1 MAPDYARHGLA
12 EQLQVTV
19 DRYQPRSMQRQ
30 IVIVGRNSLEHPE
43 QPRVRFRVQPVWHE
57 RSRFHAFDVPQVKIF
72 VAAKPEELSVL
83 IADLGIAAT
92 WQVAAAA
99 NEAGRPA
106 MLESA
111 VADARQQT
119 HLETANVP
127 SQDQLQTKLDVSVQY
142 RLIGSMAPTVLEET
156 GNAAKAVEVHLKPKL
171 RSLLREQGKSIK
183 RAEDFFKEETQNML
197 QTGLTDGLR
206 EYLAPKGIE
215 VSAVLIRD
223 IALPPFIVQAIEKK
237 KEREQAVE
245 QERAELERV
254 RTQLQ
259 QQVARAEAQREAA
272 DQEAARKRILA
283 DATAYEITQINNAIA
298 KNPAYIQLQ
307 SLEALKAISKDP
319 ASKIYF
325 MDGSSPSPLPL
336 MHLGDSMRS
345 Q

>member
-1 MAPDYARHGLA
+1 MASA
-12 EQLQVTV
+12 
-19 DRYQPRSMQRQ
+19 SMQKGGT
-30 IVIVGRNSLEHPE
+30 ITVVVIGLLLLVGSNFYQTIPPGHVGVATLFGN
-43 QPRVRFRVQPVWHE
+43 VRPDGYTQGLHIPVNPLYRWTL
-57 RSRFHAFDVPQVKIF
+57 F
-72 VAAKPEELSVL
+72 
-83 IADLGIAAT
+83 
-92 WQVAAAA
+92 
-99 NEAGRPA
+99 
-106 MLESA
+106 
-111 VADARQQT
+111 DAREQT

-142 RLIGSMAPTVLEET
+142 RLIGSMAPTVLQET

-183 RAEDFFKEETQNML
+183 RAEDFFREETQNML
-197 QTGLTDGLR
+197 QTSLTEGLR
-206 EYLAPKGIE
+206 DYLAPKGIE

-325 MDGSSPSPLPL
+325 LDGSSPSPLPL
-336 MHLGDSMRS
+336 MHLGDTQRS

>member
-1 MAPDYARHGLA
+1 MFNPLLKQGTIMANP
-12 EQLQVTV
+12 
-19 DRYQPRSMQRQ
+19 
-30 IVIVGRNSLEHPE
+30 IVKRGAPLTIVVVVLVLIGMNFYKTIPPGHVGVATL
-43 QPRVRFRVQPVWHE
+43 FGNVQPVGYEQGLHIPVNPLYRWT
-57 RSRFHAFDVPQVKIF
+57 VY
-72 VAAKPEELSVL
+72 
-83 IADLGIAAT
+83 
-92 WQVAAAA
+92 
-99 NEAGRPA
+99 
-106 MLESA
+106 
-111 VADARQQT
+111 DARQQT

-142 RLIGSMAPTVLEET
+142 RIIGSMAPIILQET
-156 GNAAKAVEVHLKPKL
+156 GDARQAVEVQLKPKL

-197 QTGLTDGLR
+197 QVGLTEGLR

-259 QQVARAEAQREAA
+259 QQVAQAEAGRQAAGKEA
-272 DQEAARKRILA
+272 ERKRILA
-283 DATAYEITQINNAIA
+283 DATAYEIMQINKAIA
-298 KNPAYIQLQ
+298 NNPAYIQLQ

-325 MDGSSPSPLPL
+325 LDGSSPSPFPL
-336 MHLGDSMRS
+336 MHLGDL
-345 Q
+345 QGKQ